1 MGLMNSL
8 RKFCIM
14 KKVRDQA
21 DDSEKNESEPNE
33 PKD

>member
-21 DDSEKNESEPNE
+21 EDSDEKVDES
-33 PKD
+33 KD